1 MYVPSQY
8 DLKEPAALMIFQDGF
23 AYVDELGDFRVPIV
37 YDNLIYKK
45 KFPVTI
51 CLFANPGHNSREYP
65 EPSWKSSNRS
75 LEYVVLN
82 YK

>member
-23 AYVDELGDFRVPIV
+23 ACVDELGDFRVPIV

-45 KFPVTI
+45 KLPVTI
-51 CLFANPGHNSREYP
+51 CLFVNQDIIQENI
-65 EPSWKSSNRS
+65 
-75 LEYVVLN
+75 LN
-82 YK
+82 LDGNLIIDAWNMMF